1 MAKKIK
7 DIWSLDTLRKKAEDV
22 LKKSKENDKVL
33 DETINNSTPTL
44 GTIAEQL
51 EQETKQAQ
59 QEDLQNVMNNNPID
73 VTANQWGIFQPS
85 YLNTNNLLNKNGILT
100 PTVWDY
106 QVIEPY
112 DATKADIT
120 DWKFF
125 FSPFS
130 AATPDSELS
139 QKISD
144 LFDASTREERTNL
157 RTDPDL
163 VLRHME
169 NSWYKYN
176 TTPFSP
182 SEYDK
187 ETEGMTLE
195 DKAKY
200 IDQKEKEYK
209 ERQERYN
216 QEVQNKIQG
225 MNMEDYAKWDKE
237 TYDLANIIKNA
248 EWDPL
253 DDWTFWWGIDAW
265 FTSFTNALWKF
276 IGQSWRQGT
285 QEMLVK
291 SNLQYIWNQELQKNI
306 DKYRWA
312 GWYDKIARIWD
323 VWKDWKWSWGTV
335 ASEDEFADRIYEYWR
350 QLEAYK
356 NWEIAGK
363 PNIKFWIWYEYGR
376 EIEDE
381 KWERREFSEFKV
393 LSEKDI
399 MDMYEEAKEEYY
411 EEDMADQALDLS
423 ISIAKDRLWLQE
435 WEELKIDN
443 WTLKVYKTQNEQL
456 ETEKSDVVDNS
467 LTNAAEKVWIFDD
480 PIFQGKNTT
489 EKTIFMTTVSNNIIS
504 KADDMFNYRKAT
516 DDAIAQINAWMWSFA
531 SEEQKQNTLM
541 KLENLK
547 RQQTE
552 VIEKYLTNAAMAEF
566 LYAYYWW
573 DENAIVAKMREI
585 MWYEKDQWWDMGILS
600 DFYMNGIQE
609 PSWTAL
615 FSQYDVANR
624 MHNVLTISSEELDD
638 ILEQHE
644 LIWSGT
650 ELWHDVERIIWYGGE
665 AIEWVYWTLWWAF
678 MNITPLDGGKF
689 AAWETQL
696 WVYKK
701 WYQLQWDLGRFVNT
715 LEWKVPEVLAFRWFG
730 TSGWL
735 AKNLGKLTRFGK
747 TAEVWKLNILWRWL
761 QKLVNVIDW
770 WGFEKTIGKIRK
782 LWESSWDIAKAEK
795 MITKAVLRN
804 QTWKTFGNVA
814 KDVIESV
821 YQDAAFFN
829 RWDSEYY
836 TAEQDKRTVYGALFS
851 MANRNLLSSTW
862 WSMKR
867 FWNVAID
874 NASRVMANVAWAA
887 MNTVLD
893 RWSGSKVIDYLIDTA
908 SKWIGR
914 WWIVTWTTVDMASYF
929 TKHPDEL
936 AWTMLRSL
944 GTNTEDFM
952 KSVKQWDRWQI
963 KEYAQ
968 FLNIAGNSI
977 FAQSQEAARL
987 LNLIKRND
995 KTWLIALW
1003 EKQYVGAMLSS
1014 FLQGKTNV
1022 NNREL
1027 ARMINDTWYKV
1038 PDMIKR
1044 YFNVPWTFIDWW
1056 ENSRLFLQTDSF
1068 KMHQVNYPRELDFA
1082 TKEWQFIPTKAR
1094 DEDDLRYAFMELDR
1108 QGSWLKDVFNPENI
1122 DKYFTRLED
1131 WSYIL
1136 NKEGLDALWYSNTKL
1151 VADVVAQTSE
1161 DTAQFVERLREINNA
1176 NWVEVVSEKLISDI
1190 EQTDAYE
1197 KLSSQL
1203 WTLVCA

>member
-7 DIWSLDTLRKKAEDV
+7 DIWSLDTLRKKANDI
-22 LKKSKENDKVL
+22 LKKSKENDRAL
-33 DETINNSTPTL
+33 DETVDNSTPTL

-73 VTANQWGIFQPS
+73 VTAPNQWIFQPS
-85 YLNTNNLLNKNGILT
+85 YLNTNNLLNKNGTLT
-100 PTVWDY
+100 QKVSDY
-106 QVIEPY
+106 QSPKPY
-112 DATKADIT
+112 SPLDANINDNVFNPNLTTTPQRTLVQKVSDLMDATNT
-120 DWKFF
+120 
-125 FSPFS
+125 
-130 AATPDSELS
+130 
-139 QKISD
+139 
-144 LFDASTREERTNL
+144 EETNL

-163 VLRHME
+163 VLRYME
-169 NSWYKYN
+169 NSWYKYD

-216 QEVQNKIQG
+216 QEVQNKIQWLT
-225 MNMEDYAKWDKE
+225 MEDYVKWDNE
-237 TYDLANIIKNA
+237 TYNLAKRIKTV

-253 DDWTFWWGIDAW
+253 DDWTFWWWVSSTFSSFKNGIWTFLDQWASKNNMEREIDRKIEW
-265 FTSFTNALWKF
+265 
-276 IGQSWRQGT
+276 
-285 QEMLVK
+285 MLDEYL
-291 SNLQYIWNQELQKNI
+291 SQNI
-306 DKYRWA
+306 DKYKSN
-312 GWYDKIARIWD
+312 GWYDDVRRVWEIWQ
-323 VWKDWKWSWGTV
+323 DWKWSWGTV
-335 ASEDEFADRIYEYWR
+335 TSDDEFADRIYEYWK

-356 NWEIAGK
+356 NWEIEEK
-363 PNIKFWIWYEYGR
+363 PNMKFWIWYEYWREVDMGR
-376 EIEDE
+376 DAD
-381 KWERREFSEFKV
+381 RREFMEWKV
-393 LSEKDI
+393 LSDEDI
-399 MDMYEEAKEEYY
+399 MNLYEIWKEEYAY
-411 EEDMADQALDLS
+411 VDRVYWAKEDL
-423 ISIAKDRLWLQE
+423 ISIARDKLWLQE

-443 WTLKVYKTQNEQL
+443 WTLKVYKTQNEQI

-467 LTNAAEKVWIFDD
+467 LTKAAEKVWIFDD
-480 PIFQGKNTT
+480 PIFQSKNTT

-516 DDAIAQINAWMWSFA
+516 DDAIAQINAWMWNFA

-552 VIEKYLTNAAMAEF
+552 TIEKYLTNAAMAEF

-624 MHNVLTISSEELDD
+624 MHNVLTMSSEELDD

-650 ELWHDVERIIWYGGE
+650 ELWHDVERIVWQGLE
-665 AIEWVYWTLWWAF
+665 VIEWVYWTLWWAF

-715 LEWKVPEVLAFRWFG
+715 LEWKVPEVAAFKWFG
-730 TSGWL
+730 TSSWL

-804 QTWKTFGNVA
+804 QTRKTFGNVA

-836 TAEQDKRTVYGALFS
+836 TAEQDKWTVYGALFS
-851 MANRNLLSSTW
+851 MANRSLLSSTW

-874 NASRVMANVAWAA
+874 NASRAMANVAWAA